1 MIRRHVFPN
10 KSVILPQ
17 STRIY
22 ASPDAGL
29 TNTIMLRRQ
38 WKMEGS
44 LFAMSSTN
52 MSFADMASVN
62 FTLAIE
68 HARRAPINAAFCC
81 VGGNSIS
88 VMIASSAGDLELL
101 SHLSGGWVITL
112 FGDNVADPALLAA
125 ADRVMRSGSIS
136 SVIFFRPDV
145 LVENQIF
152 WSEVKSWDLV

>member
-1 MIRRHVFPN
+1 
-10 KSVILPQ
+10 
-17 STRIY
+17 
-22 ASPDAGL
+22 
-29 TNTIMLRRQ
+29 
-38 WKMEGS
+38 
-44 LFAMSSTN
+44 
-52 MSFADMASVN
+52 
-62 FTLAIE
+62 
-68 HARRAPINAAFCC
+68 
-81 VGGNSIS
+81 
-88 VMIASSAGDLELL
+88 MIASSAGDLELL